1 MKEANA
7 QSSWL
12 TGPGLSGGLFQSL
25 RTVSMPQFLRVVLP
39 LAVVFLFGFLLEYR
53 AEVGADRARF
63 LTLES
68 SLIERGVRQVER
80 EFETATLDLIFVA
93 DLVTEAV
100 NGNAPGGFTGLERN
114 LLTLVRHRAEHA
126 QVRFIGSEGQEILR
140 VENATAG
147 PRVVPEREL
156 QDKRDRDY
164 FTETM
169 RLQAG
174 EVFVSQMDLNTERGE
189 IEKPYKPVIRL
200 ATPVDDAAGK
210 RKGIVVLNLQGER
223 FLRAFERNAERGG
236 VQRMI
241 VNSGGYWLQH
251 RSEVEWGFMLEHGRG
266 FHNTFPEVWE
276 PLTESRKGQAESSD
290 GVFYFDTVSA
300 RPSAA
305 SGGAKAYGQSEWIL
319 ISLVPREVLHGISVR
334 VATRLL
340 VLAMPLFF
348 GLLLIGLLL
357 AAAVER
363 RRLADEALK
372 GVERLRSAMMR
383 AALDAIVVMDERG
396 FTLEFNP
403 AAQEIFGYTLEEARG
418 KLVADLIIPPSH
430 REKHR
435 LGLEHYLRTGEGPI
449 IDKHIDDMTGIR
461 KDGSTF
467 PVELTVCQI
476 HIAGQEIFFGFLRDL
491 SKTKS
496 KGEEALSA

>member
-1 MKEANA
+1 LKDANA
-7 QSSWL
+7 QGSWMM
-12 TGPGLSGGLFQSL
+12 GPGLSEGLFQSL
-25 RTVSMPQFLRVVLP
+25 KTVSMPQFLRFVLP
-39 LAVVFLFGFLLEYR
+39 LAIVFLFGFLLEYR

-80 EFETATLDLIFVA
+80 EFEAATLDLIFVA

-100 NGNAPGGFTGLERN
+100 EGNAPGGFTGLERN

-126 QVRFIGSEGQEILR
+126 QVRFISPEGREILR
-140 VENATAG
+140 VENAASG
-147 PRVVPEREL
+147 PRIAPEREL
-156 QDKRDRDY
+156 QDKSDRDY

-174 EVFVSQMDLNTERGE
+174 EVFVSQMDLNLERGE

-200 ATPVDDAAGK
+200 ATPVDDGAGK
-210 RKGIVVLNLQGER
+210 RKGIVVLNFQGER
-223 FLRAFERNAERGG
+223 FLRAFERNSERGG

-241 VNSGGYWLQH
+241 VNSDGYWLQH

-276 PLTESRKGQAESSD
+276 PLTANRKGQAESSD

-319 ISLVPREVLHGISVR
+319 ISLVPREVLNGISVR

-403 AAQEIFGYTLEEARG
+403 AAQQIFGYTLEEARG

-449 IDKHIDDMTGIR
+449 IDKHIDDMVGIR

-467 PVELTVCQI
+467 P
-476 HIAGQEIFFGFLRDL
+476 AM
-491 SKTKS
+491 
-496 KGEEALSA
+496 